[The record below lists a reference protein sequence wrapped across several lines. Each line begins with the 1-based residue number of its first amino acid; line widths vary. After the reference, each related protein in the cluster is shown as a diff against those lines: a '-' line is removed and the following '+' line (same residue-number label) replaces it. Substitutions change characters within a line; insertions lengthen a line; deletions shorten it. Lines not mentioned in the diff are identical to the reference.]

1 MARLAG
7 QVRVNSAYFFV
18 AGTVSLTVYG
28 QLIFKWQT
36 GRLGSLPGGTSER
49 LRYFGHFLTN
59 PWVISAFAAALLAA
73 LCWIAALSHLDL
85 SRAYPFVSASF
96 AAVVVLSAII
106 FGESLTAT
114 KVAGALLIITGLVVG
129 SL

>member
-1 MARLAG
+1 
-7 QVRVNSAYFFV
+7 VRVNSAYFFV

>member
-1 MARLAG
+1 M
-7 QVRVNSAYFFV
+7 RVNSAYFFV

-36 GRLGSLPGGTSER
+36 GTMGAFPSETAAR
-49 LRYFGHFLTN
+49 LRYLGDFLIN
-59 PWVISAFAAALLAA
+59 PWVISAFVAALLAA
-73 LCWIAALSHLDL
+73 MCWIVALSHLDL

-96 AAVVVLSAII
+96 AAVLVLSAII
-106 FGESLTAT
+106 FGETLTPL
-114 KVAGALLIITGLVVG
+114 KIAGALLIISGLVVG